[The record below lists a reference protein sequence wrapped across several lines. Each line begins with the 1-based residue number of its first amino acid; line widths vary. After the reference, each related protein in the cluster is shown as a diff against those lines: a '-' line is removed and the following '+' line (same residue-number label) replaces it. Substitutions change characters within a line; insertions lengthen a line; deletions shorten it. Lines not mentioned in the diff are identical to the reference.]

1 MSKLCL
7 PAVLARTDYARSGP
21 DKPQLRADL
30 LLRALPY
37 LLFCRVVSF
46 EANTSEL
53 AKDGLPSEEQYNE
66 AICTTLED
74 MKYQPVSTKKSRKG
88 ERNPDIALNIDE
100 ERFVLEG
107 VKFTGKIN
115 EHLRRFKSKTNYKNA
130 KHKGLYIIGNDK
142 EKMLDT
148 VKSTEADDVQVIG
161 LVPNIAHT
169 AYTVHVKSKGINSIN
184 TFNVDCDL
192 VARRL
197 VLKDNG
203 KPELYSVQSLKS
215 VKLSPTAQPSRWVKQ
230 FSFALGLRKRPDFSM
245 QTDLSLSS
253 LCLAR
258 YKRHYVNASFLLG
271 ETTS

>member
-1 MSKLCL
+1 
-7 PAVLARTDYARSGP
+7 
-21 DKPQLRADL
+21 
-30 LLRALPY
+30 
-37 LLFCRVVSF
+37 
-46 EANTSEL
+46 
-53 AKDGLPSEEQYNE
+53 
-66 AICTTLED
+66 
-74 MKYQPVSTKKSRKG
+74 
-88 ERNPDIALNIDE
+88 
-100 ERFVLEG
+100 
-107 VKFTGKIN
+107 
-115 EHLRRFKSKTNYKNA
+115 
-130 KHKGLYIIGNDK
+130 
-142 EKMLDT
+142 MLDT

-258 YKRHYVNASFLLG
+258 YKRHYVNACFLLG
-271 ETTS
+271 ETTSRGL

>member
-1 MSKLCL
+1 MKF
-7 PAVLARTDYARSGP
+7 
-21 DKPQLRADL
+21 LRL
-30 LLRALPY
+30 LKHSQT
-37 LLFCRVVSF
+37 VVESV
-46 EANTSEL
+46 AQ
-53 AKDGLPSEEQYNE
+53 DGD
-66 AICTTLED
+66 A
-74 MKYQPVSTKKSRKG
+74 
-88 ERNPDIALNIDE
+88 
-100 ERFVLEG
+100 
-107 VKFTGKIN
+107 
-115 EHLRRFKSKTNYKNA
+115 FKEIGA
-130 KHKGLYIIGNDK
+130 AFYIIGKDK
-142 EKMLDT
+142 EKRLDT
-148 VKSTEADDVQVIG
+148 LKSTEADDVQVIG

-184 TFNVDCDL
+184 AFNVDCDL